1 MKKILMG
8 LAVAAVVIIATVIIL
23 TQDKPDSGAEKA
35 LVLVDGKFAFCG
47 ASGAEL
53 TGRTIVVQGKTFLE
67 GKSICPVLDGI
78 SIANTMLVG
87 NPSVSPDST
96 DKTVWSYFWYFDSV
110 PQAPTWDLLPTVN
123 RSFVV
128 TKTQGMSNMF
138 CMPCKVLEDKVNG
151 VTLAE
156 CFGPINEAAVPLR
169 RSLRVV
175 EGETSITQAPE
186 GASYPVGTII
196 PVNK

>member
-1 MKKILMG
+1 MKKILIG

-23 TQDKPDSGAEKA
+23 TQDKPDSGADKA

>member
-1 MKKILMG
+1 MKKIIIG
-8 LAVAAVVIIATVIIL
+8 LFTALSAAATAIYLI
-23 TQDKPDSGAEKA
+23 QDKPKPEKA
-35 LVLVDGKFAFCG
+35 LVLVKGKFAFCG

-53 TGRTIVVQGKTFLE
+53 TGRTIEVQGKKFLE

-78 SIANTMLVG
+78 SMANTMLVG
-87 NPSVSPDST
+87 NPSITPDST

-123 RSFVV
+123 RSFTV

-138 CMPCKVLEDKVNG
+138 CMPCKVLKDKVNG

-156 CFGPINEAAVPLR
+156 CYGAINEAAVPLR
-169 RSLRVV
+169 RALRVV

-196 PVNK
+196 PVQ